1 MLKNYDYLII
11 GGGSAG
17 CVLAARL
24 SEDRDV
30 RVALFEAG
38 PVDDAPQI
46 QIPAAFPQLLKTDVD
61 WDFASEPEP
70 VFEGRRHYMAQGR
83 VLGGGSSINAMIYM
97 RGNRADYDGW
107 AAGGATGWSYE
118 ELLPYFIR
126 AEANERGPSKFHG
139 GSGPLSVQESRSQHP
154 LTDRIIEAFL
164 QAGHPRNDDFNGESQ
179 LGVGRFQVT
188 QRNGTRWSAAAA
200 YLRPIRGRANLEVI
214 TDATVVRVVL
224 ERSRA
229 VGIEVHHRGT
239 SQVIR
244 ADREVILSAGA
255 YNSPKLLMLSGIGS
269 AAELEALGISPLVD
283 LPVGEDLQDHPAILL
298 TYFTNVP
305 TLFRAGTAEDLAA
318 FHQNGRGPLSSNVG
332 EGGGFFRTD
341 PSREL
346 PDVGFHFAPAMVHGE
361 FLSPPFADA
370 YTLSPQVVM
379 PTSRGVVKLR
389 SARPDAKP
397 RILNNLLR
405 TEDDRRSLISGV
417 QQAMEVVHRPALAEV
432 TVGPHL
438 APASIRDA
446 DVWEFIQHHAMP
458 FFHPTGTCGIGR
470 VVDSRLRVLGLE
482 QLRVV
487 DASVMP
493 TIVRGNTNAPVIAI
507 AEKAADLIREV

>member
-1 MLKNYDYLII
+1 MLKNYDYLIV

-17 CVLAARL
+17 SVLAARL
-24 SEDRDV
+24 SEDPDV

-46 QIPAAFPQLLKTDVD
+46 QIPAFFPQLLKTDID

-70 VFEGRRHYMAQGR
+70 AFEGRRVYMAQGK
-83 VLGGGSSINAMIYM
+83 VLGGCSSINAMVYM

-107 AAGGATGWSYE
+107 AAGGATGWSYQ

-126 AEANERGPSKFHG
+126 SEANERGPSKFHG

-154 LTDRIIEAFL
+154 LTDRIIEAFI
-164 QAGHPRNDDFNGESQ
+164 QAGHPRNNDFNGESQ
-179 LGVGRFQVT
+179 LGVGRFQLT

-200 YLRPIRGRANLEVI
+200 YLRPQRGRANLEVI

-255 YNSPKLLMLSGIGS
+255 YNSPKLLMLSGIGR
-269 AAELEALGISPLVD
+269 AAELEALGVSAVAD
-283 LPVGEDLQDHPAILL
+283 LPRAEDLQDHPAVLL
-298 TYFTNVP
+298 SYFTDVP

-318 FHQNGRGPLSSNVG
+318 FQQSGRGPLTSNIG
-332 EGGGFFRTD
+332 EGGGFVRTD

-346 PDVGFHFAPAMVHGE
+346 PDVGFHFGPAMVHGD

-370 YTLSPQVVM
+370 YTLSAQVVM
-379 PTSRGVVKLR
+379 PTSRGVVEPR

-405 TEDDRRSLISGV
+405 TEDDRRSLVSGV
-417 QQAMEVVHRPALAEV
+417 QRAMEVVHRPALAEV
-432 TVGPHL
+432 TLSPHL
-438 APASIRDA
+438 APASSRDA
-446 DVWEFIQHHAMP
+446 DVWEFIQHHALA
-458 FFHPTGTCGIGR
+458 FFHPTGTCGMGR

-493 TIVRGNTNAPVIAI
+493 T
-507 AEKAADLIREV
+507 